1 MKSPSRLRAASAGL
15 LLVGSLAACS
25 SNSASPPA
33 STSSSSPAASES
45 ASTSASASAS
55 RVPSGQAAKVMTA
68 ESSLGTILVDGK
80 GMTLYLFTK
89 DTRGSG
95 MSTCE
100 AGCLAAW
107 PPLLGTPNAGP
118 GADQAMLGTLTRT
131 DGTTQVTYNG
141 WPLYYWAQDSA
152 PGQTT
157 GQGVQN
163 VWWVVSPTGAAIGA

>member
-1 MKSPSRLRAASAGL
+1 MKSPRRVWTVPAGV

-25 SNSASPPA
+25 SNSASPAA
-33 STSSSSPAASES
+33 STSSSSPAASASMS
-45 ASTSASASAS
+45 APASD
-55 RVPSGQAAKVMTA
+55 VPSGQAATVMTA
-68 ESSLGTILVDGK
+68 KSSLGTILVDGK

-89 DTRGSG
+89 DTQGSG
-95 MSTCE
+95 KSTCE

-107 PPLLGTPNAGP
+107 PPLLGTPTAGT
-118 GADQAMLGTLTRT
+118 GTDKALLGTLTRT

-163 VWWVVSPTGAAIGA
+163 VWWVVSPAGAAIGAP

>member
-1 MKSPSRLRAASAGL
+1 MKSPRRVWAVSAGL

-25 SNSASPPA
+25 SNSASPTA
-33 STSSSSPAASES
+33 STSSSSP
-45 ASTSASASAS
+45 SASAASMSAAAS
-55 RVPSGQAAKVMTA
+55 SAPSSQAVTVMTA
-68 ESSLGTILVDGK
+68 KSSLGTILVDGK

-89 DTRGSG
+89 DTQGSG
-95 MSTCE
+95 TSTCE

-107 PPLLGTPNAGP
+107 PPLLGKPTAGT
-118 GADQAMLGTLTRT
+118 GADQTMLGTLTRT
-131 DGTTQVTYNG
+131 DGTSQVTYNG

-163 VWWVVSPTGAAIGA
+163 VWWVVSPTGAAIGAK